1 MQKHFY
7 SLLMAVFLVIAL
19 TLPGKAAKA
28 EASQDDFQYFGED
41 EAADPNVG
49 GEDFPVPVE
58 EDIPEDPV
66 TNSYDL
72 YTNVS
77 NGEVVVLYE
86 TPYADNCYSIP
97 EGTQVF
103 FYGIPDEGCYPA
115 DSTWWYV
122 DGEDI
127 ERSNPVISYYDENG
141 EFQYFAP
148 QYDSESGW
156 YSFYMQPSSMFITI
170 TFLPIQDT
178 PVEPVTNSYGL
189 YPNAIN
195 GEVVVLYETADEN
208 GYYSVPEGT
217 RVFFYGIPDEGCY
230 LAESTLWYENG
241 EDIERSN
248 PVISYFDENGNLQY
262 FAPLY
267 DDETGWYSFYMQPS
281 DMYINM
287 AFLPIQDTPV
297 EPVTDSY
304 GLYPNTINGEV
315 VVLYETADENGYY
328 SVPEGTRVFFYGIPD
343 EGCYLADSTLWYED
357 GEDIERS
364 NPVIYYYDEDGNCQF
379 FAPLYDDETGWYS
392 FYMQPGDMYIN
403 MAFLPIQDTPENPVI
418 ETRYPIQW
426 YASNGELTIVE
437 PFVDEEGYYLAP
449 EGAEV
454 SFSVMPE
461 DGFCY
466 ADHINFLVGEEIL
479 ELPNPLVSY
488 TDDDGIFHYIVPTYD
503 DVTGWYTFTM
513 PDSYVFINVDFTEIN
528 PGYFIGRVVAEG
540 GSIEFV
546 PENPES
552 SACEGDI
559 VTVEV
564 TADQGYNLDEVVI
577 FNAATL
583 EDGSIE
589 YIEDSYV
596 DFWKNE
602 DGTYSFVMPA
612 NPVQIFANFS
622 KPSNPNSGSN
632 GHGNGWGNGF
642 GWGFGHNYGWGCGY
656 GHGIGYGYGH
666 NNYGYGYGYG
676 YGNYGFGYGYGNS
689 CHSLL
694 GGLVGL
700 LNSWGLF
707 R

>member
-19 TLPGKAAKA
+19 TLPGKAVKA
-28 EASQDDFQYFGED
+28 ADSEAQPYGLRADAVNGEIVVLYETPDEYGWYYIPAGTTVSFYGMPETGYYQAESSLWMVAEGEIELPNPVITYRDADNNFQYIVPTYD
-41 EAADPNVG
+41 ETTGWYSFTMPEAETFINISFLPIQ
-49 GEDFPVPVE
+49 
-58 EDIPEDPV
+58 DIPEDPV
-66 TNSYDL
+66 EAL
-72 YTNVS
+72 YPINWS
-77 NGEVVVLYE
+77 
-86 TPYADNCYSIP
+86 A
-97 EGTQVF
+97 
-103 FYGIPDEGCYPA
+103 A
-115 DSTWWYV
+115 
-122 DGEDI
+122 
-127 ERSNPVISYYDENG
+127 NG
-141 EFQYFAP
+141 EFRLI
-148 QYDSESGW
+148 E
-156 YSFYMQPSSMFITI
+156 
-170 TFLPIQDT
+170 L
-178 PVEPVTNSYGL
+178 
-189 YPNAIN
+189 NAN
-195 GEVVVLYETADEN
+195 
-208 GYYSVPEGT
+208 
-217 RVFFYGIPDEGCY
+217 
-230 LAESTLWYENG
+230 
-241 EDIERSN
+241 
-248 PVISYFDENGNLQY
+248 
-262 FAPLY
+262 
-267 DDETGWYSFYMQPS
+267 
-281 DMYINM
+281 
-287 AFLPIQDTPV
+287 
-297 EPVTDSY
+297 
-304 GLYPNTINGEV
+304 
-315 VVLYETADENGYY
+315 
-328 SVPEGTRVFFYGIPD
+328 
-343 EGCYLADSTLWYED
+343 
-357 GEDIERS
+357 
-364 NPVIYYYDEDGNCQF
+364 
-379 FAPLYDDETGWYS
+379 
-392 FYMQPGDMYIN
+392 
-403 MAFLPIQDTPENPVI
+403 
-418 ETRYPIQW
+418 
-426 YASNGELTIVE
+426 
-437 PFVDEEGYYLAP
+437 EEGDYLVTA
-449 EGAEV
+449 GTEV

-461 DGFCY
+461 EGFCY

-546 PENPES
+546 SENPES

-642 GWGFGHNYGWGCGY
+642 GWGFGHNHGWGYGY
-656 GHGIGYGYGH
+656 GHGIGYGYDH
-666 NNYGYGYGYG
+666 NNYGYGNYGYG
-676 YGNYGFGYGYGNS
+676 YGGYGFGYGYGNS